1 MAGAEWRDLFDGKPP
16 TAEQVQKFH
25 EKSDKDGSPKSV
37 HHTLG
42 PGPNQASPGNH
53 THDGG
58 ASAYLLDQVTF
69 TGSRGTF
76 SAIEIQLV
84 DALIRL
90 GAIDSTT
97 P

>member
-1 MAGAEWRDLFDGKPP
+1 MAAEEWRKVLDGKPP
-16 TAEQVQKFH
+16 TTEQVQKIH
-25 EKSDKDGSPKSV
+25 EKSDKDGSPKAQ

-42 PGPNQASPGNH
+42 PGPNQAAPGNH

-58 ASAYLLDQVTF
+58 ASAFLLDQVTF
-69 TGSRGTF
+69 TGSRATF

-90 GAIDSTT
+90 GAVDATT

>member
-1 MAGAEWRDLFDGKPP
+1 MASEEWRKVLDGKPP
-16 TAEQVQKFH
+16 TSEQVQKIH
-25 EKSDKDGSPKSV
+25 EKSDKDGSPKSQ

-58 ASAYLLDQVTF
+58 ASPYLLSSVTF
-69 TGSRGTF
+69 TGSRATF
-76 SAIEIQLV
+76 SAIELQLMN
-84 DALIRL
+84 ALILL
-90 GAIDSTT
+90 GAVDSTT